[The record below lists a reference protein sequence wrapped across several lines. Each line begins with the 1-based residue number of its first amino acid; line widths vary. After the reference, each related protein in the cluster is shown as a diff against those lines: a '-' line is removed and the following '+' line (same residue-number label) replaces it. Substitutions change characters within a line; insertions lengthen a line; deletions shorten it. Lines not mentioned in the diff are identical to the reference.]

1 MLLIVSEGD
10 FCPVDIGLQ
19 LTYNILYC
27 LCHCFEDWLDDT
39 KGVEYVTV
47 FTVVII
53 GVKEG
58 SEAFVLLKS
67 TVHDAAFF
75 DGVGAVVGR
84 DIINDVSHFY
94 IAIVHYNHE

>member
-1 MLLIVSEGD
+1 MLLSVSEGD
-10 FCPVDIGLQ
+10 FCPVDVGLQ
-19 LTYNILYC
+19 LAYNILYG
-27 LCHCFEDWLDDT
+27 LCHCLEDGLSQA
-39 KGVEYVTV
+39 KGVKYVSV

-53 GVKEG
+53 GIKES

-67 TVHDAAFF
+67 TLHDAAFM

-84 DIINDVSHFY
+84 DEINDVSNFY